1 MAPFI
6 NPQDMFKMSPVGQ
19 FYADGSQ
26 VAMNSAS
33 GNTSIYTSKEEMDR
47 AKKTSARQAEQQNE
61 TQTPVEEPKK
71 KKGFKAWWN
80 RVTGG
85 SDITMEEYEKL
96 PGWKKAI
103 RQAGNALTGV
113 EKVLENFAGYDSKEQ
128 KWKPGKFLK
137 NMAIAAGC
145 VALCAIPVAGPIIGA
160 GLLATGVV
168 TGAVGVA
175 KGAMRA
181 AKATSVEEKDEAW
194 QDMGSGAFIGVTSA
208 MGLKGAGKA
217 FRTANPKGVK
227 IATKN
232 GVKILKPSE
241 GFGSD
246 FINAFKGTKAN
257 VQADKIMVK
266 NQGYWGATK
275 TKVASSWRKCA
286 SKDKFDESMA
296 SSKKALDDKIAQ
308 LEANTNR
315 TALEEAKLQSLKSQ
329 RTKLDAVKTREDWK
343 EFKKSAADSSD
354 DIKLLEEALKNV
366 DEHGMVTVNGQQVK
380 ATDVKTAI
388 SEIKAGRSEFG
399 SVAENLFAQKTEA
412 MKDMSFF
419 RARHYKNELAEFAG
433 VKNHN
438 FQYGTNIRWNALKD
452 SWKWHSFITLP
463 VKTAF
468 QATLLPFGVAAKF
481 QSNGC
486 ATFNYIDQTVNP
498 FYAPSMIGMM
508 AETFDMFGGNAEAQE
523 GTVEQA
529 QVAQAHQVAQA

>member
-1 MAPFI
+1 MSLDSLSV
-6 NPQDMFKMSPVGQ
+6 NNQMFMSPIDYTLATGQ
-19 FYADGSQ
+19 VYNPTNAPLFGNSGANNKSYQDIQREEWEAKLAGS
-26 VAMNSAS
+26 N
-33 GNTSIYTSKEEMDR
+33 
-47 AKKTSARQAEQQNE
+47 
-61 TQTPVEEPKK
+61 TQTESQTEEPKK

-85 SDITMEEYEKL
+85 TDITMEEYEAL

-137 NMAIAAGC
+137 NMAIAVGC
-145 VALCAIPVAGPIIGA
+145 AALCAIPVAGPIIGA

-168 TGAVGVA
+168 TGVVGVA
-175 KGAMRA
+175 KGAKRA
-181 AKATSVEEKDEAW
+181 AQATTVSEKDKAW

-232 GVKILKPSE
+232 GVKTLKPSE

-266 NQGYWGATK
+266 NQGVWGATK
-275 TKVASSWRKCA
+275 TKFASAWRKCA

-296 SSKKALDDKIAQ
+296 NSKKALDDKIAQ
-308 LEANTNR
+308 LEAKTNR
-315 TALEEAKLQSLKSQ
+315 TPLEETKLQSLKSQ
-329 RTKLDAVKTREDWK
+329 RTKLDTVKTREDWK

-354 DIKLLEEALKNV
+354 DIKVLEEALKNV

-380 ATDVKTAI
+380 ATDVKTVI
-388 SEIKAGRSEFG
+388 SEIKTGRSEFG

-468 QATLLPFGVAAKF
+468 QATMLPFGVAAKF
-481 QSNGC
+481 QNNGC
-486 ATFNYIDQTVNP
+486 ATFNYIDQTANP

-508 AETFDMFGGNAEAQE
+508 LEMFDAFGGNAEAQE
-523 GTVEQA
+523 GAAEQE
-529 QVAQAHQVAQA
+529 QVAQAQ